1 MSCILGR
8 EAAYQGGVVTWE
20 QALAMPSLLPK
31 TLEWGPVP
39 TPAVPMPGVT
49 E

>member
-1 MSCILGR
+1 
-8 EAAYQGGVVTWE
+8 
-20 QALAMPSLLPK
+20 MPSLLPAP
-31 TLEWGPVP
+31 LDWGPLP